1 KGKMKRFLNVM
12 LCLGIMTVSA
22 SVARRPN
29 FIVILVDDLDET
41 QDSSG
46 ELAMPATKRLLRDRG
61 VTFTN
66 HFVTTPI
73 CCPSRVSLLRGQ
85 LGHNTNFTD
94 VLGPHG
100 GYAKFRALDLDREWL
115 PTWLQKAGY
124 KTLYT
129 GKFIVDYTIRNY
141 DPPPSGWT
149 VFDALVHPFIFEY
162 YSPAFSLNGGQPR
175 MYPG

>member
-1 KGKMKRFLNVM
+1 M
-12 LCLGIMTVSA
+12 VSRRWTDDCHLTKQQLKPA
-22 SVARRPN
+22 SPPPSAALHPFNSRQYHPMQPSCSHRRPLP
-29 FIVILVDDLDET
+29 F
-41 QDSSG
+41 
-46 ELAMPATKRLLRDRG
+46 
-61 VTFTN
+61 
-66 HFVTTPI
+66 
-73 CCPSRVSLLRGQ
+73 
-85 LGHNTNFTD
+85 LGR
-94 VLGPHG
+94 PHR
-100 GYAKFRALDLDREWL
+100 GYAKFRALDLDRDWL

-175 MYPG
+175 MYPGGWSG